1 MSEQFFQVSP
11 VQRLVEQVLE
21 HHGTMYAVVLE
32 FVGGPIVRSSHTG
45 QRIELQTGVD
55 IHVVKIDGSLQ
66 RNLIARQLVGI
77 VDRAEMRVFHKHVHG
92 WFERTQRTFLLEH
105 PREHGLAGEIKRTNV
120 TREFRILATYALG
133 GLANRR
139 FQLTMGVDE
148 LLQRPIQRAR

>member
-55 IHVVKIDGSLQ
+55 VHVVKIDGSLQ

-105 PREHGLAGEIKRTNV
+105 PREHGLAGKHE
-120 TREFRILATYALG
+120 
-133 GLANRR
+133 
-139 FQLTMGVDE
+139 
-148 LLQRPIQRAR
+148 RARERIEIGTMRFILCCGTSKGHRVAIG